1 MSEKTWWEK
10 VKDGIKNWF
19 LKRSAERAGV
29 SLVTA
34 VKSVVSPASSP
45 EETPRS
51 TGSELIPRPQTQ
63 PAQPSADPGKV
74 AMTVF
79 DSLGKV
85 ADLAKQGISIY
96 KSLAGNSQT
105 STEQSSSSDASS
117 DESASESE

>member
-19 LKRSAERAGV
+19 LKRTAEKAGV

-34 VKSVVSPASSP
+34 VKSVVSPSAP
-45 EETPRS
+45 EATQGS
-51 TGSELIPRPQTQ
+51 TGTELIPRPQTQ
-63 PAQPSADPGKV
+63 PAQPSTDPAKV

-96 KSLAGNSQT
+96 KSLAGNSQP
-105 STEQSSSSDASS
+105 SPEQSSSSDASS